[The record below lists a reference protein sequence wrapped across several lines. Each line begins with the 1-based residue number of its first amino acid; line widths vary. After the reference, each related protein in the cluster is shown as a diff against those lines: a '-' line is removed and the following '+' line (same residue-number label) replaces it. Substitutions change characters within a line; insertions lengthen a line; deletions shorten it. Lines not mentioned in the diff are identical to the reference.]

1 MDILEIEKYTKEV
14 LPNLRK
20 KLLREKDK
28 DKLVELY
35 NLYEDVL
42 CLIAPYDFDSF
53 NEYLEFEE
61 DKSEDNR
68 GFHHHRKKH
77 MFEVH
82 DTLNQMEVYDKYDI
96 VLISLPPRTGKALR
110 NSELVLTSNGWV
122 EMGDIKVGDIVYGKD
137 GKETKVTG
145 VFPQGLRDIYRVTF
159 DDKTTVDCDLEHL
172 WEVRTRDDR
181 SRDKDRVVTTA
192 DMLDNLYVEGGTRKN
207 YSINYVNPIE
217 FGNKLNDDDL
227 HPYLLGSLIGD
238 GGLTDRL
245 LYFHNNDDEI
255 VNRLSELLPET
266 DKIYSSG
273 LNRYTISKKDT
284 YIRIDGKTIKCTT
297 SAKLEE
303 YGLLDKLSYEMF
315 LPSKYLYST
324 IDSRL
329 ELLRGLMDTDGYTES
344 GNSSSNEFTTVSRQ
358 LAVDV
363 VELLRS
369 LGARVTLSTKQGSYK
384 KNGLVH
390 KTRLVY
396 RIHFNMELNPFYT
409 SRKYDKFKPRVT
421 RKYKYIESIEKIG
434 QDLCTCISIDSP
446 DKLFITNGYN
456 LTHNTTYSIRF
467 LAWIIGKYPEHTQLG
482 TSYSD
487 NITSSFY
494 NGLMEIVM
502 SDRYKQI
509 FPSSN
514 LVNQNAKRQEIWL
527 RVRRRYP
534 SIAFVPVGGSVTGRS
549 EAEHYLYVDDL
560 VSGQE
565 EALSPVR
572 LEKLWEIFST
582 NFYQRKKQNA
592 KMLVI
597 GTRWSIFD
605 PMTKLEQIYEGG
617 DRFKSLKIPA
627 LDENGNSNFKFQGG
641 FDESYYA
648 EMRMVMDEI
657 TFNSL
662 YQQEPIEREG
672 LLYHSE
678 DLQYYFDL
686 PEERPDTVISVADT
700 KGVGKDYVA
709 SPIGY
714 MYGDLVYIEDV
725 VYNSG

>member
-53 NEYLEFEE
+53 NEYLEFDE

-82 DTLNQMEVYDKYDI
+82 NTLNQMEVYDKYDI
-96 VLISLPPRTGKALR
+96 VLISLPPRTGK
-110 NSELVLTSNGWV
+110 
-122 EMGDIKVGDIVYGKD
+122 
-137 GKETKVTG
+137 
-145 VFPQGLRDIYRVTF
+145 
-159 DDKTTVDCDLEHL
+159 
-172 WEVRTRDDR
+172 
-181 SRDKDRVVTTA
+181 
-192 DMLDNLYVEGGTRKN
+192 
-207 YSINYVNPIE
+207 
-217 FGNKLNDDDL
+217 
-227 HPYLLGSLIGD
+227 
-238 GGLTDRL
+238 
-245 LYFHNNDDEI
+245 
-255 VNRLSELLPET
+255 
-266 DKIYSSG
+266 
-273 LNRYTISKKDT
+273 
-284 YIRIDGKTIKCTT
+284 
-297 SAKLEE
+297 
-303 YGLLDKLSYEMF
+303 
-315 LPSKYLYST
+315 
-324 IDSRL
+324 
-329 ELLRGLMDTDGYTES
+329 
-344 GNSSSNEFTTVSRQ
+344 
-358 LAVDV
+358 
-363 VELLRS
+363 
-369 LGARVTLSTKQGSYK
+369 
-384 KNGLVH
+384 
-390 KTRLVY
+390 
-396 RIHFNMELNPFYT
+396 
-409 SRKYDKFKPRVT
+409 
-421 RKYKYIESIEKIG
+421 
-434 QDLCTCISIDSP
+434 
-446 DKLFITNGYN
+446 
-456 LTHNTTYSIRF
+456 TTYSIRF

-502 SDRYKQI
+502 SDRYKQM

-582 NFYQRKKQNA
+582 NFYQRKKQGA

-605 PMTKLEQIYEGG
+605 PMTRLEQIYEGS

-648 EMRMVMDEI
+648 EMKMIMDEI

-672 LLYHSE
+672 LLYHKE

-686 PEERPDTVISVADT
+686 PEDKPDTIIAVADT
-700 KGVGKDYVA
+700 KGVGKDFVA

-714 MYGDLVYIEDV
+714 VYGDMVYIEDV
-725 VYNSG
+725 VYNNGLPEVTMPMLANKWVDNKVVMGKVEANNGGDFYAKNVDDEIKRLGGHTSIRTFFTTSNKDTKIITYADYVTKHFIFKDPSTYSPNSEYAKFMQNVFSWTQTGKNKFDDAPDSLAMLGELIQDLNRTSIKILDRRLLGL